1 MQIRQMLLL
10 HVQGHSNRTIAE
22 ELSISRNT
30 INKYIAKLKALELD
44 QSKIE
49 SMDDKQVADLFVPEE
64 ERPVE
69 ERKNRLYDYFPEVLK
84 QSKQV
89 GFTYQA
95 MWESYRT
102 EHEDHYGYTQF
113 LEHYHRWNAK
123 NEPTL
128 KLHHRAG
135 EKVMVDYAGK
145 KLCWIKRETAEVQ
158 DAEVFVACLPAS
170 GYVFVQASESQRK
183 EDFIQSVIS
192 CLNYF
197 GGVPEVIVCD
207 NLKSAVDKSS
217 KYEAVANRTFRD
229 MAMYYGAV
237 LNPTRPH
244 RPKDKALVERMVDLV
259 YEQIYFKMR
268 GEIYHSLHALNE
280 RLRELT
286 DQLNDRK
293 LSLLECSRR
302 DLFLSLDYPKL
313 KTLPPQQYAMKVY
326 QRAKVQKNS
335 HVFLSTDKHYYSVP
349 YRYIGKHVVIHYSDR
364 LVEVYHNNERIASH
378 RRIRIKSG
386 YTSKANH
393 LASHHQKYLSWKP
406 EYFIG
411 KASMIGPHTRDYIK
425 RLFTQPGHI
434 EAKYKSAMGIIHLKR
449 QYPPQRIEKAAMLAK
464 IHPISSYQRLHD
476 ILAKGLDQYP
486 DLFAN
491 ETQRPDIPTH
501 DNIRGSHYYN

>member
-170 GYVFVQASESQRK
+170 GYVFVQ
-183 EDFIQSVIS
+183 
-192 CLNYF
+192 
-197 GGVPEVIVCD
+197 
-207 NLKSAVDKSS
+207 
-217 KYEAVANRTFRD
+217 T
-229 MAMYYGAV
+229 
-237 LNPTRPH
+237 
-244 RPKDKALVERMVDLV
+244 
-259 YEQIYFKMR
+259 
-268 GEIYHSLHALNE
+268 
-280 RLRELT
+280 
-286 DQLNDRK
+286 
-293 LSLLECSRR
+293 SR
-302 DLFLSLDYPKL
+302 
-313 KTLPPQQYAMKVY
+313 V
-326 QRAKVQKNS
+326 
-335 HVFLSTDKHYYSVP
+335 
-349 YRYIGKHVVIHYSDR
+349 
-364 LVEVYHNNERIASH
+364 
-378 RRIRIKSG
+378 
-386 YTSKANH
+386 
-393 LASHHQKYLSWKP
+393 
-406 EYFIG
+406 
-411 KASMIGPHTRDYIK
+411 
-425 RLFTQPGHI
+425 
-434 EAKYKSAMGIIHLKR
+434 
-449 QYPPQRIEKAAMLAK
+449 
-464 IHPISSYQRLHD
+464 
-476 ILAKGLDQYP
+476 
-486 DLFAN
+486 
-491 ETQRPDIPTH
+491 
-501 DNIRGSHYYN
+501 